1 MCKDAARRV
10 ASGAMRQGS
19 WVNCLG
25 RTGLNIAEK
34 KLISVPNLSQ
44 GQEELPDVTQEPF
57 VNQKDWRRGST
68 DDLRVAKPLQF
79 SRKKGLLLV
88 GQPLVFSVS

>member
-19 WVNCLG
+19 WVNSLG

-44 GQEELPDVTQEPF
+44 EQERLPDVTQEPF
-57 VNQKDWRRGST
+57 VDQ
-68 DDLRVAKPLQF
+68 
-79 SRKKGLLLV
+79 
-88 GQPLVFSVS
+88 

>member
-1 MCKDAARRV
+1 MWKDAALRV

-44 GQEELPDVTQEPF
+44 KQEGLHDVTQEVF
-57 VNQKDWRRGST
+57 VSQ
-68 DDLRVAKPLQF
+68 
-79 SRKKGLLLV
+79 
-88 GQPLVFSVS
+88 

>member
-1 MCKDAARRV
+1 MWKDAALRV

-44 GQEELPDVTQEPF
+44 KQEELPDVTPEVF
-57 VNQKDWRRGST
+57 VSQ
-68 DDLRVAKPLQF
+68 
-79 SRKKGLLLV
+79 
-88 GQPLVFSVS
+88 